1 MSSQSDSAE
10 RRGDGPI
17 ATNRKARRDFEII
30 ETYQCG
36 ISLMGPEVKS
46 LREKHVSIDEA
57 FARTDGGELTI
68 YGMHINPYKFS
79 RGEID
84 PDRPR
89 TLLAHKKE
97 IAEMAKATEERGV
110 TLIPLRL
117 DFVRGMAK
125 LTLGVGKGKRNYDKR
140 QDLKKRDA
148 DRDIQR
154 AFKER
159 NKS

>member
-1 MSSQSDSAE
+1 MAKDESVSD
-10 RRGDGPI
+10 RRGDGLI
-17 ATNRKARRDFEII
+17 ASNRKARRDFEII

-36 ISLMGPEVKS
+36 ISLLGPEVKS
-46 LREKHVSIDEA
+46 LRNKHVSIDEA
-57 FARTDGGELTI
+57 FARTDGDELTV
-68 YGMHINPYKFS
+68 YSMHIKPYEFS
-79 RGEID
+79 RGDID

-89 TLLAHKKE
+89 KLLAHKKE
-97 IAEMAKATEERGV
+97 IIEMAKATETRGV

-125 LTLGVGKGKRNYDKR
+125 ITLGVGRGKKNYDKR

-148 DRDIQR
+148 DLDIQR

-159 NKS
+159 NR

>member
-1 MSSQSDSAE
+1 MSQEPDAAQ
-10 RRGDGPI
+10 RRGDGLI
-17 ATNRKARRDFEII
+17 ASNRKARRDYTIT

-36 ISLMGPEVKS
+36 MSLLGPEVKS

-57 FARTDGGELTI
+57 FARTDGDQLTV
-68 YGMHINPYKFS
+68 YGMHIRPYKFS
-79 RGEID
+79 RGDID

-97 IAEMAKATEERGV
+97 ILEMAKATEERGI

-117 DFVRGMAK
+117 DFVRGMVK
-125 LTLGVGKGKRNYDKR
+125 LTIGVGKGKRNYDKR
-140 QDLKKRDA
+140 QDLKKKDA
-148 DRDIQR
+148 NRDIER

-159 NKS
+159 HK

>member
-1 MSSQSDSAE
+1 MASEPDKIE

-17 ATNRKARRDFEII
+17 ATNRKARRDFAIL
-30 ETYQCG
+30 ETFQCG
-36 ISLMGPEVKS
+36 ISLFGPEVKS

-57 FARTDGGELTI
+57 FARTDGGVLTI
-68 YGMHINPYKFS
+68 YGMHIRPYKFS

-89 TLLAHKKE
+89 LLLAHKKE
-97 IAEMAKATEERGV
+97 ILEMAKATEEKGT

-117 DFVRGMAK
+117 DFVRGLVKVTIGIAR
-125 LTLGVGKGKRNYDKR
+125 GKKSWDKR
-140 QDLKKRDA
+140 QVIKKRDA

-159 NKS
+159 HK